1 MTSEEKRKAYMK
13 AYLQEYNKKNKEKLV
28 EAKAIYYL
36 KNKEKI
42 NEKNRKYHHAHKEKL
57 NEVSKNYYYEH
68 KEKLNEKSRT
78 YHQENKE
85 QLSAKNKHWRE
96 QNKEK
101 RKQYLKENKDKLLP
115 KIIEYQTSYYELHTE
130 KLKEK
135 SRLYAKENPEKMN
148 AQKAKR
154 KAARLQRT
162 PTWLTQEQLKRI
174 EVFYLEAKEL
184 EAQTGIRHHVDHII
198 PLRGKLVSGFHVP
211 ENLRVI
217 TASENCRK
225 RNRYEP

>member
-1 MTSEEKRKAYMK
+1 MTPEEKRKAYMK

-57 NEVSKNYYYEH
+57 NE
-68 KEKLNEKSRT
+68 KSRT

-85 QLSAKNKHWRE
+85 QLSAKNKCWRE

-115 KIIEYQTSYYELHTE
+115 KIIEYQTSYYQLHTE